1 MAAGEEGQERTEQAT
16 PKRREDARKKGQ
28 VPRSRELNT
37 TLMLVAVAAM
47 MLMFGGHFMGS
58 LAELFRTAFSLTRA
72 QIFDPGAMTQA
83 LRSLFQDGFF
93 ATLPLLAVTVVIAL
107 IAPLLLSG
115 WAFSAEQIAMKFS
128 RLNPITGF
136 GRMFS
141 WRGLLELC
149 KALIK
154 FSFILAI
161 AMIVLWS
168 EVDSVLGLG
177 SESLH
182 SAVGHAAHLAAWTF
196 LLLSCA
202 LIVLPLID
210 VPFQLWDHTRQLRM
224 THQEIRDENKQSEGS
239 PEIKARIRQLQRDM
253 ARRRMMKAVP
263 KADVIVTNPTH
274 YSVALRY
281 DQGKARAPIVVAK
294 GMDLIALHIRTLASE
309 HQVPVIEA
317 PPLARA
323 LYYSTK
329 LDNEIPMGLYLA
341 VAKLLAY
348 VYQLKHWRPGQDDT
362 APHVPEFPIPPQFR
376 KDG

>member
-1 MAAGEEGQERTEQAT
+1 
-16 PKRREDARKKGQ
+16 
-28 VPRSRELNT
+28 
-37 TLMLVAVAAM
+37 
-47 MLMFGGHFMGS
+47 
-58 LAELFRTAFSLTRA
+58 
-72 QIFDPGAMTQA
+72 MTHA
-83 LRSLFQDGFF
+83 LRSLFQDGFY
-93 ATLPLLAVTVVIAL
+93 AALPLLALTVVIAL
-107 IAPLLLSG
+107 AGPLLLSG
-115 WAFSAEQIAMKFS
+115 WTFSTDQISMKFS

-141 WRGLLELC
+141 WRGLLELF

-154 FSFILAI
+154 FAFILTVAV
-161 AMIVLWS
+161 IVLWN

-182 SAVGHAAHLAAWTF
+182 SAASHAAHLAAWTF

-202 LIVLPLID
+202 LVVLPLID

-224 THQEIRDENKQSEGS
+224 THQEIRDENKLSEGS
-239 PEIKARIRQLQRDM
+239 PEVKARIRQLQRDV

-263 KADVIVTNPTH
+263 QADVIVTNPTH

-281 DQGKARAPIVVAK
+281 DQGKARAPVVVAK
-294 GMDLIALHIRTLASE
+294 GMDLIALHIRTVAAE

-329 LDNEIPMGLYLA
+329 LDKEIPMGLYLA

-348 VYQLKHWRPGQDDT
+348 VYQLKHREPGQAQT
-362 APHVPEFPIPPQFR
+362 ASHIPDFPIPEQFR
-376 KDG
+376 KDV

>member
-1 MAAGEEGQERTEQAT
+1 MAADEGQERTQQAT
-16 PKRREDARKKGQ
+16 PKRREEARKKGQ
-28 VPRSRELNT
+28 VPRSRELNA
-37 TLMLVAVAAM
+37 TLMLVGAAAM
-47 MLMFGGHFMGS
+47 MLMFGGRFMSS
-58 LAELFRTAFSLTRA
+58 LAELFQTGFTLTRA
-72 QIFDPGAMTQA
+72 QVFDPGAMTSA
-83 LRSLFQDGFF
+83 LRALFQQGFY
-93 ATLPLLAVTVVIAL
+93 AALPLLMVTVIIAL
-107 IAPLLLSG
+107 AAPMLLSG
-115 WAFSAEQIAMKFS
+115 WTFSGDQITPKFS

-141 WRGLLELC
+141 WRGLLELV

-154 FSFILAI
+154 FLFILAI
-161 AMIVLWS
+161 AVIVLWN

-182 SAVGHAAHLAAWTF
+182 SAAIHAAHLAAWTF

-239 PEIKARIRQLQRDM
+239 PEIKARIRQLQREV

-263 KADVIVTNPTH
+263 QADVIVTNPTH

-281 DQGKARAPIVVAK
+281 DQGKARAPVVVAK
-294 GMDLIALHIRTLASE
+294 GMDLIALHIRTLGAE
-309 HQVPVIEA
+309 HHVPIIEA

-329 LDNEIPMGLYLA
+329 LDKEIPMGLYLA

-348 VYQLKHWRPGQDDT
+348 VYQLKNRRTGQNDG
-362 APHVPEFPIPPQFR
+362 APHIPEFPIPEQFR
-376 KDG
+376 KDE